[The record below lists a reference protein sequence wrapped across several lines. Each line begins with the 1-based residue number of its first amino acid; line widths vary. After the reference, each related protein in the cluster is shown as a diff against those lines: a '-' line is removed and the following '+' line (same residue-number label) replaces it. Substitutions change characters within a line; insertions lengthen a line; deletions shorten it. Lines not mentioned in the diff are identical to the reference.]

1 MNMIQST
8 KTRVAERAAA
18 GKPSAV
24 QPATGQ
30 PKRRGPKLGLPG
42 CLIFCGFVGAAV
54 PLSAL
59 AASGTFTYVAGTVFV
74 ERNGQRIVAARGVEV
89 NPGDVIIAS
98 ADGMAQLAMIDQA
111 KLSLRSNSQL
121 RIESYQRKVGDQ
133 DGAVLSLLRGTL
145 RSFTGLLTASNRE
158 RYQMKTR
165 VATVGIRGSGNI
177 MSHEEEE
184 GKPPVTINHT
194 IEGSHL
200 VSSLIGN
207 FAPIITFPN
216 DTIKV
221 EQGKPPERIPT
232 PPSIL
237 AASNTMVGSED
248 AGSSKQAG
256 AEPSTLTLEEIAAGG
271 GSGTSGTPTFGTN
284 VIPPVLVAV
293 DPTGLRDIVL
303 AGAGATYSGQ
313 ANASRLT
320 LDGANLRGF
329 NSVPGGAGT
338 SASVTGGT
346 IADAQ
351 TFNIGNNSS
360 ITIGRWVS
368 PSDLNLVGLG
378 RFNGTLATTHFAYG
392 GSGYPAYLSDVLTGT
407 VAYQRVGAT
416 LPTNES
422 NTTGIL
428 TSAVLSVNFTS
439 RLLNATLGVAM
450 AGTPSAPTYNLQA
463 ANVPFSLNSF
473 FTLTGYGLAI
483 TRTVNGQ
490 TSIAND
496 RLSGSLEGSFVGAAL
511 SGVILGYAFGD
522 INTATRQT
530 ITGVVAFQ
538 GPAQNTNAPFV
549 QGLISD
555 PTASLSESQ
564 YSRAYATI
572 NRPAEVTI
580 DSSGRA
586 TVFRG
591 PFARGDGTIAGTT
604 AYALGTAQVLDSGTD
619 ATTGLSWGRW
629 SGGSAT
635 VGGAT
640 TGLAGSSLH
649 YIFSAPQTGPT
660 TLPLTGTAV
669 YEVAGSTRPTNTTGG
684 AGTMNAATLN
694 ANFSARTVDATV
706 NVTIAN
712 QTLNASATGMAI
724 YRDMTFGASTGRSP
738 GGGLPA
744 PTQLNISCVP
754 SCGGA
759 VGSLDGFFSGRTG
772 QGAAVQYNLTGNITG
787 AVAFR
792 RRGG

>member
-1 MNMIQST
+1 MNMIDST
-8 KTRVAERAAA
+8 KTDFAA
-18 GKPSAV
+18 
-24 QPATGQ
+24 QP
-30 PKRRGPKLGLPG
+30 RLGG
-42 CLIFCGFVGAAV
+42 FKSGRIACLIFCGLVGAAA
-54 PLSAL
+54 PLSAF
-59 AASGTFTYVAGTVFV
+59 AASGTFTYVAGSVFV
-74 ERNGQRIVAARGVEV
+74 ERNGQRITAARGVEV
-89 NPGDVIIAS
+89 DPGDVIVS
-98 ADGMAQLAMIDQA
+98 GADGMAQLAMIDQA

-121 RIESYQRKVGDQ
+121 RIERYQRKLGDQ

-145 RSFTGLLTASNRE
+145 RTFTGLLTASNRE
-158 RYQMKTR
+158 KYQMRTR

-177 MSHEEEE
+177 LLHEEED

-194 IEGSHL
+194 IEGSH
-200 VSSLIGN
+200 VIASLAGS
-207 FAPIITFPN
+207 FAPIIAFPN
-216 DTIKV
+216 DTVKV

-237 AASNTMVGSED
+237 AASNTMVGGED
-248 AGSSKQAG
+248 AGGTKQASEPPPG
-256 AEPSTLTLEEIAAGG
+256 AAPTIATSNPQSSTGTGG
-271 GSGTSGTPTFGTN
+271 GSTGPTPGAPPIVVTVVVPPV
-284 VIPPVLVAV
+284 VIPV

-303 AGAGATYSGQ
+303 AGAGVTYSGQ
-313 ANASRLT
+313 AAVSGLT

-338 SASVTGGT
+338 SATVTGGT

-351 TFNIGNNSS
+351 TFDIGNNSS

-368 PSDLNLVGLG
+368 PTSLNLVGYG

-407 VAYQRVGAT
+407 VAYQRIGAT
-416 LPTNES
+416 LPTNEN

-463 ANVPFSLNSF
+463 TNVPFSLNSF

-490 TSIAND
+490 TSAGNVG
-496 RLSGSLEGSFVGAAL
+496 LSGSLEGSFVGAAL
-511 SGVILGYAFGD
+511 SGVILGYSFSD
-522 INTATRQT
+522 TNPATRQT
-530 ITGVVAFQ
+530 VTGVVAFQ

-549 QGLISD
+549 QGLMSD
-555 PTASLSESQ
+555 PTGSLSESS
-564 YSRAYATI
+564 YSRTYATT
-572 NRPAEVTI
+572 NRPDEVTI
-580 DSSGRA
+580 DSTGRA
-586 TVFRG
+586 TAFRG

-604 AYALGTAQVLDSGTD
+604 SYALGTAQVLDAGTD
-619 ATTGLSWGRW
+619 VTTGLSWGRW
-629 SGGSAT
+629 SGGIAT
-635 VGGAT
+635 IGGVA

-669 YEVAGSTRPTNTTGG
+669 YEVAGSTRPTNTVGG
-684 AGTMNAATLN
+684 VGTMNAATLN

-724 YRDMTFGASTGRSP
+724 YRDMTFAANTGRSL

-744 PTQLNISCVP
+744 PTQLNISCTP

-772 QGAAVQYNLTGNITG
+772 QGAGVQYNLNGNITG
-787 AVAFR
+787 AIAFR

>member
-1 MNMIQST
+1 MIDST
-8 KTRVAERAAA
+8 KTDFAA
-18 GKPSAV
+18 
-24 QPATGQ
+24 QP
-30 PKRRGPKLGLPG
+30 RLGG
-42 CLIFCGFVGAAV
+42 FKSGRIACLIFCGLVGAAA
-54 PLSAL
+54 PLSAF
-59 AASGTFTYVAGTVFV
+59 AASGTFTYVAGSVFV
-74 ERNGQRIVAARGVEV
+74 ERNGQRITAARGVEV
-89 NPGDVIIAS
+89 DPGDVIVS
-98 ADGMAQLAMIDQA
+98 GADGMAQLAMIDQA

-121 RIESYQRKVGDQ
+121 RIERYQRKLGDQ

-145 RSFTGLLTASNRE
+145 RTFTGLLTASNRE
-158 RYQMKTR
+158 KYQMRTR

-177 MSHEEEE
+177 LLHEEED

-194 IEGSHL
+194 IEGSH
-200 VSSLIGN
+200 VIASLAGS
-207 FAPIITFPN
+207 FAPIIAFPN
-216 DTIKV
+216 DTVKV

-237 AASNTMVGSED
+237 AASNTMVGGED
-248 AGSSKQAG
+248 AGGTKQASEPPPG
-256 AEPSTLTLEEIAAGG
+256 AAPTIATSNPQSSTGTGG
-271 GSGTSGTPTFGTN
+271 GSTGPTPGAPPIVVTVVVPPV
-284 VIPPVLVAV
+284 VIPV

-303 AGAGATYSGQ
+303 AGAGVTYSGQ
-313 ANASRLT
+313 AAVSGLT

-338 SASVTGGT
+338 SATVTGGT

-351 TFNIGNNSS
+351 TFDIGNNSS

-368 PSDLNLVGLG
+368 PTSLNLVGYG

-407 VAYQRVGAT
+407 VAYQRIGAT
-416 LPTNES
+416 LPTNEN

-463 ANVPFSLNSF
+463 TNVPFSLNSF

-490 TSIAND
+490 TSAGNVG
-496 RLSGSLEGSFVGAAL
+496 LSGSLEGSFVGAAL
-511 SGVILGYAFGD
+511 SGVILGYSFSD
-522 INTATRQT
+522 TNPATRQT
-530 ITGVVAFQ
+530 VTGVVAFQ

-549 QGLISD
+549 QGLMSD
-555 PTASLSESQ
+555 PTGSLSESS
-564 YSRAYATI
+564 YSRTYATT
-572 NRPAEVTI
+572 NRPDEVTI
-580 DSSGRA
+580 DSTGRA
-586 TVFRG
+586 TAFRG

-604 AYALGTAQVLDSGTD
+604 SYALGTAQVLDAGTD
-619 ATTGLSWGRW
+619 VTTGLSWGRW
-629 SGGSAT
+629 SGGIAT
-635 VGGAT
+635 IGGVA

-669 YEVAGSTRPTNTTGG
+669 YEVAGSTRPTNTVGG
-684 AGTMNAATLN
+684 VGTMNAATLN

-724 YRDMTFGASTGRSP
+724 YRDMTFAANTGRSL

-744 PTQLNISCVP
+744 PTQLNISCTP

-772 QGAAVQYNLTGNITG
+772 QGAGVQYNLNGNITG
-787 AVAFR
+787 AIAFR

>member
-1 MNMIQST
+1 MNMIDST
-8 KTRVAERAAA
+8 KTDFAA
-18 GKPSAV
+18 
-24 QPATGQ
+24 QP
-30 PKRRGPKLGLPG
+30 RLGG
-42 CLIFCGFVGAAV
+42 FKSGRIACLIFCGLVGAAA
-54 PLSAL
+54 PLSAF
-59 AASGTFTYVAGTVFV
+59 AASGTFTYVAGSVFV
-74 ERNGQRIVAARGVEV
+74 ERNGQRITAARGVEV
-89 NPGDVIIAS
+89 DPGDVIVS
-98 ADGMAQLAMIDQA
+98 GADGMAQLAMIDQA

-121 RIESYQRKVGDQ
+121 RIERYQRKLGDQ

-145 RSFTGLLTASNRE
+145 RTFTGLLTASNRE
-158 RYQMKTR
+158 KYQMRTR

-177 MSHEEEE
+177 LLHEEED

-194 IEGSHL
+194 IEGSH
-200 VSSLIGN
+200 VIASLAGS
-207 FAPIITFPN
+207 FAPIIAFPN
-216 DTIKV
+216 DTVKV

-237 AASNTMVGSED
+237 AASNTMVGGED
-248 AGSSKQAG
+248 AGGTKQASEPPPG
-256 AEPSTLTLEEIAAGG
+256 AAPTIATSNPQSSTGTGG
-271 GSGTSGTPTFGTN
+271 GSTGPTPGAPPIVVTVVVPPV
-284 VIPPVLVAV
+284 VIPV

-303 AGAGATYSGQ
+303 AGAGVTYSGQ
-313 ANASRLT
+313 AAVSGLT

-338 SASVTGGT
+338 SATVTGGT

-351 TFNIGNNSS
+351 TFDIGNNSS

-368 PSDLNLVGLG
+368 PTSLNLVGYG

-407 VAYQRVGAT
+407 VAYQRIGAT
-416 LPTNES
+416 LPTNEN

-463 ANVPFSLNSF
+463 TNVPFSLNSF

-490 TSIAND
+490 TSAGNVG
-496 RLSGSLEGSFVGAAL
+496 LSGSLEGSFVGAAL
-511 SGVILGYAFGD
+511 SGVILGYSFSD
-522 INTATRQT
+522 TNPATRQT
-530 ITGVVAFQ
+530 VTGVVAFQ

-549 QGLISD
+549 QGLMSD
-555 PTASLSESQ
+555 PTGSLSESS
-564 YSRAYATI
+564 YSRTYATT
-572 NRPAEVTI
+572 NRPDEVTI
-580 DSSGRA
+580 DSTGRA
-586 TVFRG
+586 TAFRG

-604 AYALGTAQVLDSGTD
+604 SYALGTAQVLDAGTD
-619 ATTGLSWGRW
+619 VTTGLSWGRW
-629 SGGSAT
+629 SGGIAT
-635 VGGAT
+635 IGGVA

-669 YEVAGSTRPTNTTGG
+669 YEVAGSTRPTNTVGG
-684 AGTMNAATLN
+684 VGTMNAATLN
-694 ANFSARTVDATV
+694 ANFSARKVDATV

-712 QTLNASATGMAI
+712 QSLNASATGMAI
-724 YRDMTFGASTGRSP
+724 YRDMTFAANTGRSL

-744 PTQLNISCVP
+744 PTQLNISCTP

-772 QGAAVQYNLTGNITG
+772 QGAGVQYNLNGNITG
-787 AVAFR
+787 AIAFR

>member
-1 MNMIQST
+1 MNMIDST
-8 KTRVAERAAA
+8 KTDFAA
-18 GKPSAV
+18 
-24 QPATGQ
+24 QP
-30 PKRRGPKLGLPG
+30 RLGG
-42 CLIFCGFVGAAV
+42 FKSGRIACLIFCGLVGAAA
-54 PLSAL
+54 PLSAF
-59 AASGTFTYVAGTVFV
+59 AASGTFTYVAGSVFV
-74 ERNGQRIVAARGVEV
+74 ERNGQRITAARGVEV
-89 NPGDVIIAS
+89 DPGDVIVS
-98 ADGMAQLAMIDQA
+98 GADGMAQLAMIDQA

-121 RIESYQRKVGDQ
+121 RIERYQRKLGDQ

-145 RSFTGLLTASNRE
+145 RTFTGLLTASNRE
-158 RYQMKTR
+158 KYQMRTR

-177 MSHEEEE
+177 LLHEEED

-194 IEGSHL
+194 IEGSH
-200 VSSLIGN
+200 VIASLAGS
-207 FAPIITFPN
+207 FAPIIAFPN
-216 DTIKV
+216 DTVKV

-237 AASNTMVGSED
+237 AASNTMVGGED
-248 AGSSKQAG
+248 AGGTKQASEPPPG
-256 AEPSTLTLEEIAAGG
+256 AAPTIATSNPQSSTGTGG
-271 GSGTSGTPTFGTN
+271 GSTGPTPGAPPIVVTVVVPPV
-284 VIPPVLVAV
+284 VIPV

-303 AGAGATYSGQ
+303 AGAGVTYSGQ
-313 ANASRLT
+313 AAVSGLT

-338 SASVTGGT
+338 SATVTGGT

-351 TFNIGNNSS
+351 TFDIGNNSS

-368 PSDLNLVGLG
+368 PTSLNLVGYG

-407 VAYQRVGAT
+407 VAYQRIGAT
-416 LPTNES
+416 LPTNEN

-463 ANVPFSLNSF
+463 TNVPFSLNSF

-490 TSIAND
+490 TSAGNVG
-496 RLSGSLEGSFVGAAL
+496 LSGSLEGSFVGAAL
-511 SGVILGYAFGD
+511 SGVILGYSFGD
-522 INTATRQT
+522 TNPATRQT
-530 ITGVVAFQ
+530 VTGVVAFQ

-549 QGLISD
+549 QGLMSD
-555 PTASLSESQ
+555 PTGSLSESS
-564 YSRAYATI
+564 YSRTYATT
-572 NRPAEVTI
+572 NRPDEVTI
-580 DSSGRA
+580 DSTGRA
-586 TVFRG
+586 TAFRG

-604 AYALGTAQVLDSGTD
+604 SYALGTAQVLDAGTD
-619 ATTGLSWGRW
+619 VTTGLSWGRW
-629 SGGSAT
+629 SGGIAT
-635 VGGAT
+635 IGGVA

-669 YEVAGSTRPTNTTGG
+669 YEVAGSTRPTNTVGG
-684 AGTMNAATLN
+684 VGTMNAATLN

-724 YRDMTFGASTGRSP
+724 YRDMTFAANTGRSL

-744 PTQLNISCVP
+744 PTQLNISCTP

-772 QGAAVQYNLTGNITG
+772 QGAGVQYNLNGNITG
-787 AVAFR
+787 AIAFR